1 MNNLSALIS
10 FLALLFYFVLLLII
24 LRNDIRNKLNRS
36 FSLYLISMIIWSFSS
51 FMIFLDSRFGTT
63 LFWNRFMLIGSML
76 MPVAFFGF
84 AQDFLM
90 KDRWK
95 WLFLGYISYLIIQIA
110 NFGGYIIEE
119 AYLQDGLLY
128 NQYALVGMVISGIYW
143 VLFVG
148 FLGFELFQE
157 YRKAEDGFYRNRI
170 KYLLVVTVITF
181 TGSLTNLTDLKV
193 FPVDIAFNALSALLI
208 SYAILRHRLIEIK
221 VVVRKGLWYSIPT
234 IIIGAGY
241 FLVISLVVSVFH
253 STSNVSLFIISL
265 LIAVM
270 TAVIAQPI
278 RDKAQHW
285 IDKYFF
291 REKYDSRLMLQRV
304 SNSTASELDLVK
316 LTNLILKEI
325 VSTLHIERSAF
336 FLKRDGDRDF
346 KVVSHKG
353 MDGQVQIKLR
363 AGHPLITWFE
373 NGNPLLT
380 KSDVGVLPH
389 FKALWEHE
397 QQDLEKMGIELFIPL
412 RVGTD
417 LVGVL
422 VIGPKLSQEP
432 YTKDDELTLMTLAN
446 QTAVAIENARLFYEV
461 QQLAIIDDLTGIF
474 NRRYLLEL
482 SDREFRR
489 AQRFGRNLSLVMMDI
504 DHFKQVNDTFGH
516 AVGDEVLKALAER
529 CQHNIRNVDVLGRY
543 GGEEFV
549 ILLPETLLSE
559 AMQITERLCTQI
571 SEYPI
576 ETSIG
581 QVNLTASF
589 GIACYS
595 PDVKDLYVLLRN
607 ADIALYSAKR
617 NGRNRFYAFSAEL
630 KKIS

>member
-1 MNNLSALIS
+1 
-10 FLALLFYFVLLLII
+10 
-24 LRNDIRNKLNRS
+24 
-36 FSLYLISMIIWSFSS
+36 
-51 FMIFLDSRFGTT
+51 MIFLDSGIGTT

-95 WLFLGYISYLIIQIA
+95 WLFLGYISYLLIQIA
-110 NFGGYIIEE
+110 NFGGYIIKD
-119 AYLQDGLLY
+119 AFLVDGLLY
-128 NQYALVGMVISGIYW
+128 NEYALVGMVISAIYW

-148 FLGFELFQE
+148 FLGLDLFQE
-157 YRKAEDGFYRNRI
+157 YRTAEDGFYRNRI
-170 KYLLVVTVITF
+170 KYLLVVTGITF
-181 TGSLTNLTDLKV
+181 AGSLTNLTQLKV
-193 FPVDIAFNALSALLI
+193 FPVDIAFNAISAILI
-208 SYAILRHRLIEIK
+208 SYAILRHRLLEIK

-241 FLVISLVVSVFH
+241 FLIISLVISIFH
-253 STSNVSLFIISL
+253 STSNASLFIISL
-265 LIAVM
+265 IIAVM

-278 RDKAQHW
+278 RDRAQHW

-291 REKYDSRLMLQRV
+291 REKYDSRIMLQRV
-304 SNSTASELDLVK
+304 SSSTASVLDLGK
-316 LTNLILKEI
+316 LTNLILEEI
-325 VSTLHIERSAF
+325 ASTLHVERAAF

-353 MDGQVQIKLR
+353 MDGYVQIKLR

-380 KSDVGVLPH
+380 KSDVGVLPQ
-389 FKALWEHE
+389 FKALWENE
-397 QQDLEKMGIELFIPL
+397 EQDLEKMGIELLIPL
-412 RVGTD
+412 RVGND

-432 YTKDDELTLMTLAN
+432 YTRDDELTLMTLAN

-461 QQLAIIDDLTGIF
+461 QQLAILDDLTGVY

-482 SDREFRR
+482 SNREFRR

-504 DHFKQVNDTFGH
+504 DHFKQINDTFGH
-516 AVGDEVLKALAER
+516 AVGDEVLSALAER
-529 CQHNIRNVDVLGRY
+529 CQKNIRNVDVLGRY

-549 ILLPETLLSE
+549 ILLPETVLSE
-559 AMQITERLCTQI
+559 AIQITERLVTHI
-571 SEYPI
+571 SDFPF

-581 QVNLTASF
+581 PVNLTASF
-589 GIACYS
+589 GIACYRS
-595 PDVKDLYVLLRN
+595 DVEDFSVLLRN
-607 ADIALYSAKR
+607 ADIALYAAKR
-617 NGRNRFYAFSAEL
+617 NGRNRFHAFTPEL
-630 KKIS
+630 PR

>member
-1 MNNLSALIS
+1 
-10 FLALLFYFVLLLII
+10 
-24 LRNDIRNKLNRS
+24 
-36 FSLYLISMIIWSFSS
+36 
-51 FMIFLDSRFGTT
+51 MIFLDSGIGTT

-95 WLFLGYISYLIIQIA
+95 WLFLGYISYLFILII
-110 NFGGYIIEE
+110 NFGGYVIEY
-119 AYLQDGLLY
+119 AYLEDGLLY
-128 NQYALVGMVISGIYW
+128 NAYGTVGIIISGIQW
-143 VLFVG
+143 LFFVG
-148 FLGFELFQE
+148 LLGYELFQE

-181 TGSLTNLTDLKV
+181 AGGMTNSTQLKV
-193 FPVDIAFNALSALLI
+193 IPVDIAFNAVSALLI

-241 FLVISLVVSVFH
+241 FLIISLVISVIH
-253 STSNVSLFIISL
+253 STSNFSLFIISL
-265 LIAVM
+265 IIAVM
-270 TAVIAQPI
+270 TAIIAQPV

-304 SNSTASELDLVK
+304 SNSTASELDLAR
-316 LTNLILKEI
+316 LTNLILQE
-325 VSTLHIERSAF
+325 VASTLHIARAAF
-336 FLKRDGDRDF
+336 FLKRDEDRDF
-346 KVVSHKG
+346 KLVSHSG
-353 MDGQVQIKLR
+353 MDEHVHIKLR

-373 NGNPLLT
+373 NDNPMLS

-389 FKALWEHE
+389 FKALWELE
-397 QQDLEKMGIELFIPL
+397 QQDLEEMGIELLIPL

-422 VIGPKLSQEP
+422 AIGPKLSQEP

-461 QQLAIIDDLTGIF
+461 QQLAIIDDLTGIY

-504 DHFKQVNDTFGH
+504 DHFKQINDTFGH
-516 AVGDEVLKALAER
+516 AVGDEVLEALAQR
-529 CQHNIRNVDVLGRY
+529 CQNNIRNVDVLGRY

-549 ILLPETLLSE
+549 ILLPETVLSE
-559 AMQITERLCTQI
+559 AIQITERLCTQI
-571 SEYPI
+571 SEFPF
-576 ETSIG
+576 ETSVG
-581 QVNLTASF
+581 LVNLTASF
-589 GIACYS
+589 GIASYHIEIE
-595 PDVKDLYVLLRN
+595 DLYALLKN

-617 NGRNRFYAFSAEL
+617 NGRNRFHAFDADL
-630 KKIS
+630 IRIN